1 MTPTLRISGEAMKEM
16 HRIPTISRTELVEYL
31 DRGCNFVL
39 VEILSTT
46 AYDQARLPGAIN
58 LPVDRLPELAAALL
72 PDKTIEIVVYGAG
85 PRCTQAKSAAR
96 ELTELGYLNIRDY
109 VGGKQDWFEAGLRIE
124 VINSSRDPRKAA

>member
-1 MTPTLRISGEAMKEM
+1 M

-31 DRGCNFVL
+31 DTGCNFVL
-39 VEILSTT
+39 AEILSTT

-72 PDKTIEIVVYGAG
+72 PDKTIEIVIYGAG
-85 PRCTQAKSAAR
+85 PNCTQATSAAR

-124 VINSSRDPRKAA
+124 VINNSRDPRKTAT